1 MKRAVLF
8 SALALAL
15 AFAASASA
23 QQSPSQSP
31 GKIDPA
37 MVEATVK
44 ATWSKAPADWQ
55 GRVQQDETQRVCTL
69 HHNAPPPA
77 EAERIAAREKAAIV
91 YPADGKLLGDWKKG
105 ESIAQNGRGGQFSDG
120 PGVASGGNC
129 YACHQLA
136 PKEISFGTLGP
147 PLVGY
152 GKLRDYAPDAVKAA
166 YEKIYDAQAVFP
178 CSNMPRFGTNKV
190 LTPEQIKDLVALLM
204 DPDSPV
210 NK

>member
-1 MKRAVLF
+1 MKRIVLA
-8 SALALAL
+8 SVL
-15 AFAASASA
+15 AFAAPALA
-23 QQSPSQSP
+23 QQSPPPQT
-31 GKIDPA
+31 IDPGV
-37 MVEATVK
+37 VEATVR

-55 GRVQQDETQRVCTL
+55 SRVQQDETQRVCTAF
-69 HHNAPPPA
+69 HNAPPPA
-77 EAERIAAREKAAIV
+77 EAGAIAAREKATIV
-91 YPADGKLLGDWKKG
+91 YPADGKFLGDWKKG

-152 GKLRDYAPDAVKAA
+152 GRLRDFTAAAAKAA
-166 YEKIYDAQAVFP
+166 YEKIYNAQAVFP

-190 LTPEQIKDLVALLM
+190 LTPEQIRDLVALLM
-204 DPDSPV
+204 DRESPV
-210 NK
+210 NQ

>member
-1 MKRAVLF
+1 MNRTIL
-8 SALALAL
+8 
-15 AFAASASA
+15 FAALILATPASA
-23 QQSPSQSP
+23 QQPSSQSE
-31 GKIDPA
+31 KIDPA
-37 MVEATVK
+37 VVEATVK
-44 ATWSKAPADWQ
+44 ATWSRAPADWQ

-69 HHNAPPPA
+69 HRNAPPPV
-77 EAERIAAREKAAIV
+77 EAEKIAAREKATIV
-91 YPADGKLLGDWKKG
+91 YPADGKFFGDWRKG

-152 GKLRDYAPDAVKAA
+152 GRLRDFSPEAAKAA

-190 LTPEQIKDLVALLM
+190 LTPEQIRDLVALLM
-204 DPDSPV
+204 DRESPV
-210 NK
+210 NQ